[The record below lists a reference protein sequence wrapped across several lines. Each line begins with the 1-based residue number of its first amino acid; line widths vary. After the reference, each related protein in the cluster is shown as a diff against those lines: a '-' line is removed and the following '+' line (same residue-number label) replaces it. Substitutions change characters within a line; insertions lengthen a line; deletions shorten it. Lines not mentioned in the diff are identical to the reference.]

1 MNLEMQIQVEKINE
15 MRISV
20 IENLEGEIP
29 VITQL
34 ISEKEYLVTTLSFDD
49 SPGECYIMVDFTSK
63 QIEHLHDLKRY
74 TKKIYRNFMTEPYIC

>member
-1 MNLEMQIQVEKINE
+1 MNLEIQVEKINE

-34 ISEKEYLVTTLSFDD
+34 ISEKGYLVTTISFDD
-49 SPGECYIMVDFTSK
+49 SPGDQYVIIDFTSK
-63 QIEHLHDLKRY
+63 QIEHLHDLRNH
-74 TKKIYRNFMTEPYIC
+74 TIGIYRKFMGRPNFC